1 MSKPHPIAQPRPRH
15 GAARPVRLWPALA
28 LAAALTSGCATQQP
42 AGDEASA
49 LTQRLDHLERTLAA
63 EGTRHATDIER
74 QQRMLA
80 GRTDALERRAG
91 ELDTRLGAL
100 QDAVA
105 ASERRLAS
113 IEAQAGQERRRIDEL
128 AAQTRALESGR
139 RADSDGLGERLAQS
153 ERQAQTLA
161 TRLEQQA
168 RQLDDAATRLHA
180 LEANQRAGNEAL
192 AGMAARQQ
200 HDAAGAA
207 ELARRTGALETR
219 QAAAA
224 TDSAAL
230 AQRMAAAEERLRV
243 LSDQVQE
250 ALALAS
256 KEIFLAMGREAFTVT
271 LTEDRVLYPLNDPN
285 LDPRDLVKLNDLARR
300 LGELDQEYHLDIQ
313 GHTDNTSTDDNN
325 YNLGKARAEVV
336 RRHLAERKGIPV
348 NRMSTSSYGANKP
361 LDPSGRN
368 NRRIH
373 IRVLVLK

>member
-1 MSKPHPIAQPRPRH
+1 MPTPDPAATSRPCL
-15 GAARPVRLWPALA
+15 GSSASLGFWPVLA
-28 LAAALTSGCATQQP
+28 LTAALTGGCATQQP
-42 AGDEASA
+42 AGDEAAA
-49 LTQRLDHLERTLAA
+49 LTQRLDRLERTLAT
-63 EGTRHATDIER
+63 EGGRQTADIV
-74 QQRMLA
+74 QQHGVLA
-80 GRTDALERRAG
+80 DRAGALERRTG
-91 ELDTRLGAL
+91 EIDTRLGAL
-100 QDAVA
+100 QDALA

-113 IEAQAGQERRRIDEL
+113 IEAQSGQDRRRIDEL
-128 AAQTRALESGR
+128 AAQTRALEANR
-139 RADSDGLGERLAQS
+139 RLDLDGLGERLAQG
-153 ERQAQTLA
+153 ERQTQNLA

-168 RQLDDAATRLHA
+168 RQADDAATRLRA
-180 LEANQRAGNEAL
+180 LEANQRASSEAL

-200 HDAAGAA
+200 QDAAG
-207 ELARRTGALETR
+207 T
-219 QAAAA
+219 
-224 TDSAAL
+224 AAL
-230 AQRMAAAEERLRV
+230 AQRMTAAEERLRQ
-243 LSDQVQE
+243 LSEQVQE

-300 LGELDQEYHLDIQ
+300 LAELDQEYHLDIQ

-348 NRMSTSSYGANKP
+348 NRMSTASYGANKP